1 MKRLLMDMLK
11 AASILYGLWTNSFR
25 QGARWTTISASGELI
40 KDWRPIASI
49 TSRCWGNEPALLPG
63 MTRIPKLYIHRQF
76 RGELCFPDTPTI
88 LHAAKALLRYCHMQL
103 ARCFHS
109 LFCQNCCGFPVALIR
124 RRERVFRCCSVCET
138 IGDYKEG
145 YLMVWTFHMCL
156 AALLL
161 CYTFKGTCDVIS
173 VTMETNKVH

>member
-1 MKRLLMDMLK
+1 MVCEQTVSNKAQVGQEFLHQGSLLRIEDPV
-11 AASILYGLWTNSFR
+11 IFWVYGLDY
-25 QGARWTTISASGELI
+25 Q
-40 KDWRPIASI
+40 
-49 TSRCWGNEPALLPG
+49 PALLSR

-145 YLMVWTFHMCL
+145 YLMVWTFHMCPCSSIVVL
-156 AALLL
+156 
-161 CYTFKGTCDVIS
+161 YF
-173 VTMETNKVH
+173 